1 MRGKFKDLTGQ
12 RFDTRTVI
20 RRDGSN
26 SIGAAMWIV
35 RCDCGKETRVR
46 GSPLITGRSASNIW
60 TGIAMNF
67 PSDGTTATASAPS
80 PRSRAAKANG

>member
-35 RCDCGKETRVR
+35 RCDCGKETRDCGKETRVR
-46 GSPLITGRSASNIW
+46 GSPLITGRSARKITFPIESMLPTLWVVILY
-60 TGIAMNF
+60 GIARI
-67 PSDGTTATASAPS
+67 TL
-80 PRSRAAKANG
+80 